1 MVKVGAGREACLR
14 RVMTGGGGGGWH
26 VPPRR
31 WKAQGDVNLKGVE
44 HAISVTVRGSLSE
57 GRPVREQEGACQ
69 CGTCRASR
77 ARSQHGRLVCAQYAR
92 HLAVLW
98 TGIRVEPARDSVRV
112 TAGLKSKPEVRYLA
126 VQLEIM
132 HGAAY

>member
-1 MVKVGAGREACLR
+1 MAPLWRGPGRAGGE
-14 RVMTGGGGGGWH
+14 GGEGG
-26 VPPRR
+26 VS
-31 WKAQGDVNLKGVE
+31 QGDGKG
-44 HAISVTVRGSLSE
+44 AVRGSLSE

-98 TGIRVEPARDSVRV
+98 TGIRVEPARDSVGV
-112 TAGLKSKPEVRYLA
+112 TAGLKSKPEVKYLA
-126 VQLEIM
+126 V
-132 HGAAY
+132 HNYGC